1 MLLDQNKY
9 KDSYKHLRKLEGL
22 EKSHPAFSKKYLF
35 TLVNSE
41 NFTQAF
47 NFSKK
52 LEKEKND
59 RFESNLV
66 VGIYYLKNSKFEL
79 SKKYFLKAKQMKS
92 KSLLDSFLIES
103 LYNWSNLKNIEL
115 EKAEFNLSK
124 LDNRF
129 ENLKKSKIFLNCYY
143 GSDKTEN
150 ILQPY
155 IK

>member
-1 MLLDQNKY
+1 MFIYKKLAKITVSILFVIIIIFFSTLNAKNIDKYNKSDKISDYFSGVVLLDQNKY

-66 VGIYYLKNSKFEL
+66 VGIYYLKNSNFEL
-79 SKKYFLKAKQMKS
+79 SKKYFLKA
-92 KSLLDSFLIES
+92 
-103 LYNWSNLKNIEL
+103 
-115 EKAEFNLSK
+115 
-124 LDNRF
+124 
-129 ENLKKSKIFLNCYY
+129 
-143 GSDKTEN
+143 
-150 ILQPY
+150 
-155 IK
+155 